1 MSKRKKFNQEIFH
14 QRFKQACKE
23 KGMNQLGLAALTGIN
38 QASISRFLG
47 GYSTPRVPILFNI
60 ANGLG
65 VSADWLLGL
74 KDKKR

>member
-1 MSKRKKFNQEIFH
+1 MAKRKKFNQEVFH
-14 QRFKQACKE
+14 QRFSQACKA
-23 KGMNQLGLAALTGIN
+23 KGLNQLALAELMGIN

-47 GYSTPRVPILFNI
+47 GYSTPRVPILFHI

>member
-1 MSKRKKFNQEIFH
+1 MAKKKFNQEVFH
-14 QRFKQACKE
+14 QRFKQACKA
-23 KGMNQLGLAALTGIN
+23 KGLTQMQLGKVLGIN

-47 GYSTPRVPILFNI
+47 GYGTPRVPILFKI